1 MALVPHF
8 TRYEISPNTKAIP
21 FLLSFFRWYKTMS
34 LLCDQAYK
42 TSFPITAI

>member
-21 FLLSFFRWYKTMS
+21 FYCLFFGGIK
-34 LLCDQAYK
+34 L
-42 TSFPITAI
+42 